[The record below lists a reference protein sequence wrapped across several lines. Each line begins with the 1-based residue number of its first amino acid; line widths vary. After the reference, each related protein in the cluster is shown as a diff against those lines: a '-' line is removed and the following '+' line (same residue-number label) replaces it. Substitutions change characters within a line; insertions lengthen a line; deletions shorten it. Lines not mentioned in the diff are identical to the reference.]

1 MGGAAKGSLPPS
13 PGQESLQGGRPAGHE
28 LPEARRPAVLAASVL
43 AASKQAVALRPFVGR
58 CLFTAAGRA
67 ASASDPLNRCW
78 TMVGTLCCS
87 LSAK

>member
-13 PGQESLQGGRPAGHE
+13 PGQESLQGCRPAGHE
-28 LPEARRPAVLAASVL
+28 LPEARRPAVL

-67 ASASDPLNRCW
+67 ASASDSLNRCW
-78 TMVGTLCCS
+78 TMVGTLCS